1 MSLLSPK
8 SPTFKWSA
16 LELTRRTFLKFIN
29 KLSTGKYKINMEAT
43 DMFLMVEAREKE
55 REGPSSTGEEALY
68 PMNINLL
75 ITVIY

>member
-1 MSLLSPK
+1 
-8 SPTFKWSA
+8 
-16 LELTRRTFLKFIN
+16 
-29 KLSTGKYKINMEAT
+29 MEAT

-55 REGPSSTGEEALY
+55 REGAFSIGEEAFY

>member
-1 MSLLSPK
+1 
-8 SPTFKWSA
+8 
-16 LELTRRTFLKFIN
+16 
-29 KLSTGKYKINMEAT
+29 MEAT

-55 REGPSSTGEEALY
+55 REGPSSIDEEALY